1 GRAFHLGGAEPGRTS
16 EATAGVGNLRGGRS
30 GARDAGGDEHR
41 APGGGAGSRLPD
53 CRGNSATGG
62 ARAAGDRGLSGIEV
76 QGAGPV
82 SEPLLIL
89 ESIQAAYGD
98 FQALFNISLR
108 VEEGGVVSLIGANG
122 AGKSTTL
129 RVISGLLRPHGGS
142 IRFRGKDISRVKPYE
157 MVERGISHVPEGR
170 QLFPHMSVEENLALG
185 AYVPRSRPR
194 LKQLMEEQFE
204 LFPRLKERRKQL
216 AGTLSGG
223 EQQMVAIARGLM
235 AQPVLLLLDEP
246 SLGLAPK
253 IVEEV
258 FEKLRQVSG
267 RGVTVLI
274 VEQNVVD
281 GLSISDTGYVVENGA
296 VVLSGSSKELLANQQ
311 VRAAYL
317 GL

>member
-1 GRAFHLGGAEPGRTS
+1 MKE
-16 EATAGVGNLRGGRS
+16 
-30 GARDAGGDEHR
+30 
-41 APGGGAGSRLPD
+41 
-53 CRGNSATGG
+53 C
-62 ARAAGDRGLSGIEV
+62 
-76 QGAGPV
+76 
-82 SEPLLIL
+82 LLVL
-89 ESIQAAYGD
+89 ESVQAAYGD
-98 FQALFNISLR
+98 FQALFNITLA
-108 VEEGGVVSLIGANG
+108 VEEGTVVSLIGANG

-129 RVISGLLRPHGGS
+129 RVISGLLRSHAGT
-142 IRFRGKDISRVKPYE
+142 IRFRGEDISRVKPYE

-185 AYVPRSRPR
+185 AYVRRSRPR

-204 LFPRLKERRKQL
+204 LFPKLKERRKQI

-235 AQPVLLLLDEP
+235 AQPTLLLLDEP
-246 SLGLAPK
+246 SLGLAPR

-258 FEKLRQVSG
+258 FERIRQVA
-267 RGVTVLI
+267 RTGVTVLI

-281 GLSISDTGYVVENGA
+281 GLSLSDCGYVVENGA
-296 VVLSGSSKELLANQQ
+296 VVLSGSSKELLSNKV